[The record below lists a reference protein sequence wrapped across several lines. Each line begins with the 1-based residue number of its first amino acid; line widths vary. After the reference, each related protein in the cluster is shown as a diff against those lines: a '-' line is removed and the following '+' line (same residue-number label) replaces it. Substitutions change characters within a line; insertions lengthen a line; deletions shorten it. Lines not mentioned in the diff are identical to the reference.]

1 MTNKYKK
8 EIEEINRR
16 VYNEKSLAELK
27 RIGKKKDLLNVDQY
41 KKVNKK
47 DLVERLVKGRQLS
60 DNNKDVLLEIAQTK
74 KDLKVNASMSKNVI
88 LQKITN
94 PKLTDLS
101 EKLLRKI
108 AKNKGVPLRSQM
120 TNKAIIQRLE
130 NPTDYYTV
138 ESLKRLARSKNI
150 DVRRNISKPE
160 LINILGERNLIT
172 TTPITAQESNLGFF
186 EQRVPIHLIESGK
199 KKARS
204 AKEALENLKE
214 YIVNLKLFYNIS
226 ANRLKKLSKQLERK
240 EKKEKDERDKIFTPI
255 LEASAFKNYTNQYVI
270 YNNIKVPYTAEE
282 FLAYAKPAIL
292 NIFKSNRNI
301 KTMLYL
307 HCIMSRDGGYDEDDK
322 GYDDVKDGRSR
333 ITAKFAFHSKG
344 LKLVLEGTDINK
356 LYNEMANEIEEEIQ
370 KVNEGESSGWRYE
383 GVISLVLHVTKWEPI
398 YGSSYIPLDPY
409 IANKK
414 AIINM
419 KNEDDK
425 CFMWCVLRALYPKND
440 HPERIDKDLK
450 SKQDNINMNGI
461 HYPVSLKAIDHFEHL
476 NPNISISVLGY
487 NKEDRVFPLR
497 ISKYTGC
504 DYDIVL
510 LLLKEAEKGENGEIK
525 EKTHYTLV
533 KNKSALI
540 ASQKNNHKGKRHLCL
555 NCFNSFNTSE
565 SLNKHKEY
573 CYENK
578 SVKITMP
585 PQNTYLKFKNFH
597 HSEKAPFAVYADF
610 ESLIKPLNNCDP
622 DPNKSYTKKYQ
633 KHEPISFSY
642 YIAVNGVFFKPVLR
656 KYTKTKPED
665 ADAMDI
671 FIKWLE
677 EDVKDIANIE
687 PKEMIFTE
695 EDIKHFNNASDCWIC
710 GEELGNDRVRDHCHF
725 TGRYR
730 GPAHN
735 SCNLKYRKP
744 KNISVFFH
752 NLSGYDSH
760 LFIKKLGTPDKNENI
775 DCIPNNEE
783 KYISF
788 SKTIVTGQYTNKKGE
803 VKDKTFKI
811 VFKDSLKFM
820 SSSLGVLVNNLPKD
834 AFKNLLNYFTPKQAE
849 ILKQKGFY
857 PCEYMDSEEKF
868 NDTKL
873 PPREAFYSNL
883 SGKGITE
890 KDYKHAGDVW
900 NSFKMKTF
908 KEYHEL
914 YNITDVLL
922 LADVFENFRDLCLK
936 IYGLDPVYYFTAPG
950 LAWDA
955 CLKITDIDLELL
967 SDPNMLLMFEK
978 GIRGGIS
985 IISNRYGEANN
996 KYMRKGFNKNK
1007 PSKYLMYL
1015 DANNLYGCAM
1025 SEKLPTHGFKWLSCG
1040 EMEKLFN
1047 NQVLQVWEKIP
1058 CILEVDLEYPENLHD
1073 LHNDYP
1079 FCPERVKC
1087 KNGVEKLIP
1096 NLNDKTKYIIHYK
1109 NLIQCLRAGIKLKKI
1124 HRGIKFVESE
1134 WMKPYIDKNTNLR
1147 AMAKNNFEKDFFKLM
1162 NNSVFGKTM
1171 ENIRNRVD
1179 VKLVNT
1185 KEKLRKLVAKPNLR
1199 SPPKIFSENLV
1210 SVHMRKTSLTMNK
1223 PIYLGMC
1230 ILDLSKIIMFDFH
1243 YNYIKSKYA
1252 DKAKLLFTDTDSL
1265 MYEIETEDFYKD
1277 IAGDVK
1283 DKFDT
1288 SDYPENHPSGIPT
1301 GENKKVLGMMKDET
1315 AGKIIKEFVGL
1326 RSKLYSFVMDDGGET
1341 KKCKGIKK
1349 QVVERSIRHEHYKTC
1364 LTTGK
1369 ELLRKQNIL
1378 RSYNH
1383 EVYTEEVNKVAL
1395 SALDDKR
1402 YILSDGMDTL
1412 ALGHYKIKDIIR

>member
-8 EIEEINRR
+8 ELEELKRR

-27 RIGKKKDLLNVDQY
+27 RIGKLKKGLLNVDQY
-41 KKVNKK
+41 KKANKK
-47 DLVERLVKGRQLS
+47 DLVERLVKGSQLS
-60 DNNKDVLLEIAQTK
+60 DESKKVLLEIAQT
-74 KDLKVNASMSKNVI
+74 KDLKVNASMSKEVI

-94 PKLTDLS
+94 PKLTDLN
-101 EKLLRKI
+101 ENRLRKI
-108 AKNKGVPLRSQM
+108 AEKKGIPLRTQL
-120 TNKAIIQRLE
+120 TNRAIIQRLE

-138 ESLKRLARSKNI
+138 ESLKRLARSNNI

-172 TTPITAQESNLGFF
+172 TTPITAQESNLGVLSSK
-186 EQRVPIHLIESGK
+186 VPIDLIRKAK
-199 KKARS
+199 KKAQS
-204 AKEALENLKE
+204 AKEALEIFKE
-214 YIVNLKLFYNIS
+214 YIKNLKGYNIS

-240 EKKEKDERDKIFTPI
+240 EKKATEEKDRIFTPI
-255 LEASAFKNYTNQYVI
+255 LEASAFKNYTNQYVM
-270 YNNIKVPYTAEE
+270 YNTKANYGPIE

-292 NIFKSNRNI
+292 NIFKSNQNI

-307 HCIMSRDGGYDEDDK
+307 HCLMQNIQSTTPVE
-322 GYDDVKDGRSR
+322 
-333 ITAKFAFHSKG
+333 FAFHSKD
-344 LKLVLEGTDINK
+344 LKLVLEGTDISE
-356 LYNEMANEIEEEIQ
+356 LYNEMADEIEEEIQ
-370 KVNEGESSGWRYE
+370 KVENAEGSGYTF
-383 GVISLVLHVTKWEPI
+383 VIVIKLVLHVTKWQPL

-409 IANKK
+409 LANKK

-425 CFMWCVLRALYPKND
+425 CFMWCVLRALYPKDKNA
-440 HPERIDKDLK
+440 ERIDKDLK
-450 SKQDNINMNGI
+450 SKQDIINMKGI
-461 HYPVSLKAIDHFEHL
+461 CYPVSLNGIKRFEEL

-487 NKEDRVFPLR
+487 NKEEGGVLPLQ
-497 ISKYTGC
+497 ISKHTGC
-504 DYDIVL
+504 EYDIVL
-510 LLLKEAEKGENGEIK
+510 LLLKEAVTGENGEIK

-540 ASQKNNHKGKRHLCL
+540 TSQKNNHKGKRHVCL
-555 NCFNSFNTSE
+555 NCFNSFNILE

-573 CYENK
+573 CYKNK
-578 SVKITMP
+578 CVKTNMP
-585 PQNTYLKFKNFH
+585 PQNTYLRFNKFL

-610 ESLIKPLNNCDP
+610 ESLIKPLDNCNP

-642 YIAVNGVFFKPVLR
+642 YILCSIDGVYKPVLR
-656 KYTKTKPED
+656 KYTQTKPED
-665 ADAMDI
+665 ANAMDI

-687 PKEMIFTE
+687 VKEMIFTE
-695 EDIKHFNNASDCWIC
+695 EDRKHFNNASDCWIC
-710 GEELGNDRVRDHCHF
+710 GEKLENDRVRDHCHF

-735 SCNLKYRKP
+735 KCNLKYRKP

-760 LFIKKLGTPDKNENI
+760 LFIKKIGCSINKNENI
-775 DCIPNNEE
+775 KCIPTNEE

-788 SKTIVTGQYTNKKGE
+788 TKTIVTGQYTNKKGK
-803 VKDKTFKI
+803 VKDKTFDI

-820 SSSLGVLVNNLPKD
+820 SSSLEALVNNLP
-834 AFKNLLNYFTPKQAE
+834 AFKNLIKYFTPKQAE
-849 ILKQKGFY
+849 LLKQKGFY
-857 PCEYMDSEEKF
+857 PYEYMDSEEKF

-873 PPREAFYSNL
+873 PPREAFYSKL

-890 KDYKHAGDVW
+890 KDYEHAGNVW
-900 NSFKMKTF
+900 ISFKMKTF

-936 IYGLDPVYYFTAPG
+936 IYGLDPVYYFTAPQ

-955 CLKITDIDLELL
+955 CLKMTSVKLELL
-967 SDPNMLLMFEK
+967 SDEDMLLMFEE

-1025 SEKLPTHGFKWLSCG
+1025 SEKLPTHGFKWLLDREIG
-1040 EMEKLFN
+1040 KLFN

-1079 FCPERVKC
+1079 FCPEKVKC
-1087 KNGVEKLIP
+1087 KNGVKKLIP
-1096 NLNDKTKYIIHYK
+1096 NLRDKTKYIIHYK
-1109 NLIQCLRAGIKLKKI
+1109 NLIQCLRAGMKLKKI

-1134 WMKPYIDKNTNLR
+1134 WMKSYIDKNTNLR

-1171 ENIRNRVD
+1171 ENLRNRVD
-1179 VKLVNT
+1179 VRLVNT
-1185 KEKLRKLVAKPNLR
+1185 KEKLRKLVAKPNFKSR
-1199 SPPKIFSENLV
+1199 KIFNENLV
-1210 SVHMRKTSLTMNK
+1210 SVHMSKTSLLMNK

-1230 ILDLSKIIMFDFH
+1230 ILDLSKIIMYDFH

-1277 IAGDVK
+1277 ISGDVK
-1283 DKFDT
+1283 DRFDT

-1301 GENKKVLGMMKDET
+1301 GENKKVLGMMKDEV

-1349 QVVERSIRHEHYKTC
+1349 QVVESSIRHEHYKTC

-1378 RSYNH
+1378 RSYDH

-1402 YILSDGMDTL
+1402 HILSDGMDTL
-1412 ALGHYKIKDIIR
+1412 ALGHYKIV

>member
-8 EIEEINRR
+8 ELEEIRRR

-27 RIGKKKDLLNVDQY
+27 RIGKLKKGLLNVDQY
-41 KKVNKK
+41 KKANKK
-47 DLVERLVKGRQLS
+47 DLVERLVKGRQLKDES
-60 DNNKDVLLEIAQTK
+60 KDVLLGIAQNEEIK
-74 KDLKVNASMSKNVI
+74 INASMSKNVI

-94 PKLTDLS
+94 PKLTDLN
-101 EKLLRKI
+101 ENRLRKI
-108 AKNKGVPLRSQM
+108 AEKKGIPLRTQL

-138 ESLKRLARSKNI
+138 ESLKRLARSNNI
-150 DVRRNISKPE
+150 NVRRNISKPE

-172 TTPITAQESNLGFF
+172 TTPITAQESNLGVLSSK
-186 EQRVPIHLIESGK
+186 VPIDLIREAK
-199 KKARS
+199 KKTRT
-204 AKEALENLKE
+204 AKEALEIFKE
-214 YIVNLKLFYNIS
+214 YIKNLKGYNIS

-240 EKKEKDERDKIFTPI
+240 EKKAKEERDRIFTLI
-255 LEASAFKNYTNQYVI
+255 KEKSAFKNYTYQYVMR
-270 YNNIKVPYTAEE
+270 NNTHVNFEPKE
-282 FLAYAKPAIL
+282 FLEYAKPVIL

-307 HCIMSRDGGYDEDDK
+307 HCYMTRLEERTMP
-322 GYDDVKDGRSR
+322 VE
-333 ITAKFAFHSKG
+333 FAFHSCG
-344 LKLVLEGTDINK
+344 LKLVLEGTDTSK
-356 LYNEMANEIEEEIQ
+356 LYNDMTDEILEEFQ
-370 KVNEGESSGWRYE
+370 KVNTKEGSGWTFL
-383 GVISLVLHVTKWEPI
+383 VVKKLVLHVTKWEPI

-425 CFMWCVLRALYPKND
+425 CFMWCVLRALYPKDKNA
-440 HPERIDKDLK
+440 ERIDKDLK
-450 SKQDNINMNGI
+450 SKQDIINMKGI
-461 HYPVSLKAIDHFEHL
+461 CYPVSLKAIDHFEHL

-540 ASQKNNHKGKRHLCL
+540 ASQINSHEHKRHLCL

-565 SLNKHKEY
+565 TLEKHKEY
-573 CYENK
+573 CYDNN

-585 PQNTYLKFKNFH
+585 PQNTYLRFKNFH

-610 ESLIKPLNNCDP
+610 ESLIKPLDNCDP

-642 YIAVNGVFFKPVLR
+642 YIAVNGDFFKPVLR

-730 GPAHN
+730 GAAHN

-760 LFIKKLGTPDKNENI
+760 LFIKKIGTPNKNENI

-820 SSSLGVLVNNLPKD
+820 SSSLEALVNNLPKD

-857 PCEYMDSEEKF
+857 PYEYMDSEEKF

-873 PPREAFYSNL
+873 PPREAFYSKL

-890 KDYKHAGDVW
+890 KDYKHAEDVW

-967 SDPNMLLMFEK
+967 SDHNMLLMFEK

-985 IISNRYGEANN
+985 IISNRYGE
-996 KYMRKGFNKNK
+996 
-1007 PSKYLMYL
+1007 
-1015 DANNLYGCAM
+1015 
-1025 SEKLPTHGFKWLSCG
+1025 
-1040 EMEKLFN
+1040 
-1047 NQVLQVWEKIP
+1047 
-1058 CILEVDLEYPENLHD
+1058 
-1073 LHNDYP
+1073 
-1079 FCPERVKC
+1079 
-1087 KNGVEKLIP
+1087 
-1096 NLNDKTKYIIHYK
+1096 
-1109 NLIQCLRAGIKLKKI
+1109 
-1124 HRGIKFVESE
+1124 
-1134 WMKPYIDKNTNLR
+1134 
-1147 AMAKNNFEKDFFKLM
+1147 
-1162 NNSVFGKTM
+1162 
-1171 ENIRNRVD
+1171 
-1179 VKLVNT
+1179 
-1185 KEKLRKLVAKPNLR
+1185 
-1199 SPPKIFSENLV
+1199 
-1210 SVHMRKTSLTMNK
+1210 
-1223 PIYLGMC
+1223 
-1230 ILDLSKIIMFDFH
+1230 
-1243 YNYIKSKYA
+1243 
-1252 DKAKLLFTDTDSL
+1252 
-1265 MYEIETEDFYKD
+1265 
-1277 IAGDVK
+1277 
-1283 DKFDT
+1283 
-1288 SDYPENHPSGIPT
+1288 
-1301 GENKKVLGMMKDET
+1301 
-1315 AGKIIKEFVGL
+1315 
-1326 RSKLYSFVMDDGGET
+1326 
-1341 KKCKGIKK
+1341 
-1349 QVVERSIRHEHYKTC
+1349 
-1364 LTTGK
+1364 
-1369 ELLRKQNIL
+1369 
-1378 RSYNH
+1378 
-1383 EVYTEEVNKVAL
+1383 
-1395 SALDDKR
+1395 
-1402 YILSDGMDTL
+1402 
-1412 ALGHYKIKDIIR
+1412 

>member
-41 KKVNKK
+41 KKANKK

-101 EKLLRKI
+101 ENLLRKI

-186 EQRVPIHLIESGK
+186 EQRIPIPLIESGK

-214 YIVNLKLFYNIS
+214 YILNLKLFYEIS

-240 EKKEKDERDKIFTPI
+240 EKKEKDERYKIFTPI
-255 LEASAFKNYTNQYVI
+255 KEKSAFKNYTNQYVI
-270 YNNIKVPYTAEE
+270 YNNNKVPYTANE
-282 FLAYAKPAIL
+282 FLAYSKPVIL
-292 NIFKSNRNI
+292 NIFKSNQNI

-307 HCIMSRDGGYDEDDK
+307 HCIMSRDEGYDEEDE
-322 GYDDVKDGRSR
+322 GYDDVKDGRR
-333 ITAKFAFHSKG
+333 RKTAKFAFHSKD
-344 LKLVLEGTDINK
+344 LKLVLEGTDISK

-383 GVISLVLHVTKWEPI
+383 GVISLVLHVTKWQPI

-409 IANKK
+409 LANKK

-450 SKQDNINMNGI
+450 SKQDIINMKGI
-461 HYPVSLKAIDHFEHL
+461 CYPVSLKAIDHFEHL

-487 NKEDRVFPLR
+487 NKEEGGVYPLQ
-497 ISKYTGC
+497 ISKHTGC
-504 DYDIVL
+504 EYDIVL
-510 LLLKEAEKGENGEIK
+510 LLLKEAVTGENGEIK

-533 KNKSALI
+533 KNTSALI

-585 PQNTYLKFKNFH
+585 PQNTYLRFKNFLY
-597 HSEKAPFAVYADF
+597 SEKAPFAVYADF
-610 ESLIKPLNNCDP
+610 ESLIKPLDNCDP

-677 EDVKDIANIE
+677 EDVKDIANIK

-710 GEELGNDRVRDHCHF
+710 GGELGNDRVRDHCHF

-775 DCIPNNEE
+775 KCIPNNEE

-788 SKTIVTGQYTNKKGE
+788 TKTIVTGQYTSKKGE
-803 VKDKTFKI
+803 IKNKTFDI

-820 SSSLGVLVNNLPKD
+820 SSSLEALVNNLPKD
-834 AFKNLLNYFTPKQAE
+834 AFKNLIKYFTPKQAE

-857 PCEYMDSEEKF
+857 PYEYMDSEEKF

-936 IYGLDPVYYFTAPG
+936 IYGLDPVYYFTAPQ

-1025 SEKLPTHGFKWLSCG
+1025 SEKLPTHGFKW
-1040 EMEKLFN
+1040 
-1047 NQVLQVWEKIP
+1047 
-1058 CILEVDLEYPENLHD
+1058 
-1073 LHNDYP
+1073 
-1079 FCPERVKC
+1079 
-1087 KNGVEKLIP
+1087 
-1096 NLNDKTKYIIHYK
+1096 
-1109 NLIQCLRAGIKLKKI
+1109 
-1124 HRGIKFVESE
+1124 
-1134 WMKPYIDKNTNLR
+1134 
-1147 AMAKNNFEKDFFKLM
+1147 
-1162 NNSVFGKTM
+1162 
-1171 ENIRNRVD
+1171 
-1179 VKLVNT
+1179 
-1185 KEKLRKLVAKPNLR
+1185 
-1199 SPPKIFSENLV
+1199 
-1210 SVHMRKTSLTMNK
+1210 
-1223 PIYLGMC
+1223 
-1230 ILDLSKIIMFDFH
+1230 
-1243 YNYIKSKYA
+1243 
-1252 DKAKLLFTDTDSL
+1252 
-1265 MYEIETEDFYKD
+1265 
-1277 IAGDVK
+1277 
-1283 DKFDT
+1283 
-1288 SDYPENHPSGIPT
+1288 
-1301 GENKKVLGMMKDET
+1301 
-1315 AGKIIKEFVGL
+1315 
-1326 RSKLYSFVMDDGGET
+1326 
-1341 KKCKGIKK
+1341 
-1349 QVVERSIRHEHYKTC
+1349 
-1364 LTTGK
+1364 
-1369 ELLRKQNIL
+1369 
-1378 RSYNH
+1378 
-1383 EVYTEEVNKVAL
+1383 
-1395 SALDDKR
+1395 
-1402 YILSDGMDTL
+1402 
-1412 ALGHYKIKDIIR
+1412 

>member
-8 EIEEINRR
+8 ELEELKRR

-27 RIGKKKDLLNVDQY
+27 RIGKLKKGLLNVDQY
-41 KKVNKK
+41 KKANKK
-47 DLVERLVKGRQLS
+47 DLVERLVKGSQLS
-60 DNNKDVLLEIAQTK
+60 DESKDVLLGIAQNEGI
-74 KDLKVNASMSKNVI
+74 KVNASMSKNVI
-88 LQKITN
+88 LQKITS
-94 PKLTDLS
+94 PKLTDLK
-101 EKLLRKI
+101 ENRLRKI
-108 AKNKGVPLRSQM
+108 AEKKGIPLRTQL
-120 TNKAIIQRLE
+120 TNRAIIQRLE

-138 ESLKRLARSKNI
+138 ESLKRLARSNNI

-172 TTPITAQESNLGFF
+172 TTPITAQESNLGVLASK
-186 EQRVPIHLIESGK
+186 VPIDLIRKAK
-199 KKARS
+199 KKAQN
-204 AKEALENLKE
+204 AKEALEIFKE
-214 YIVNLKLFYNIS
+214 YIKNLKGYNIS

-240 EKKEKDERDKIFTPI
+240 EKKATEEKDRIFTPI
-255 LEASAFKNYTNQYVI
+255 IEASAFKNYTNQYVM
-270 YNNIKVPYTAEE
+270 YNTKANYEPIE
-282 FLAYAKPAIL
+282 FLEYAKPAIL
-292 NIFKSNRNI
+292 NIFNSNRNI
-301 KTMLYL
+301 KTILYL
-307 HCIMSRDGGYDEDDK
+307 YCLMQNIESSTPVE
-322 GYDDVKDGRSR
+322 
-333 ITAKFAFHSKG
+333 FAFHSKD
-344 LKLVLEGTDINK
+344 LKLVLEGTDISE
-356 LYNEMANEIEEEIQ
+356 LYNEMADEIEEEIQ
-370 KVNEGESSGWRYE
+370 KVENSEGSGYTFVK
-383 GVISLVLHVTKWEPI
+383 VIKLVLHTTKWEPL

-409 IANKK
+409 LANKK

-425 CFMWCVLRALYPKND
+425 CFMWCVLRALYPKDKNA
-440 HPERIDKDLK
+440 ERIDKDLK
-450 SKQDNINMNGI
+450 SKQDIINMKGI
-461 HYPVSLKAIDHFEHL
+461 HYPVSLNGIKRFEDL

-487 NKEDRVFPLR
+487 SKKKGVLPLQ
-497 ISKYTGC
+497 ISKHTGC
-504 DYDIVL
+504 EYDIVL
-510 LLLKEAEKGENGEIK
+510 LLLKEAVTGENGEIK

-533 KNKSALI
+533 KNTSALI
-540 ASQKNNHKGKRHLCL
+540 ASQKNNHKGKRHPCL
-555 NCFNSFNTSE
+555 NCFNSFNILE

-573 CYENK
+573 CYNNK
-578 SVKITMP
+578 CVKTNMP
-585 PQNTYLKFKNFH
+585 PQNTYLRFKNFL

-610 ESLIKPLNNCDP
+610 ESLIKPLDNCDP

-642 YIAVNGVFFKPVLR
+642 YILCSIDGVYKPVLR
-656 KYTKTKPED
+656 KYTQTKPED
-665 ADAMDI
+665 ANAMDV

-687 PKEMIFTE
+687 VKEMIFTE

-710 GEELGNDRVRDHCHF
+710 WEELGNDRVRDHCHF

-735 SCNLKYRKP
+735 KCNLKYRKP

-760 LFIKKLGTPDKNENI
+760 LFIKKLGTPNKNENI
-775 DCIPNNEE
+775 KCIPTNEE

-788 SKTIVTGQYTNKKGE
+788 TKTIVTGQYTNKKGE
-803 VKDKTFKI
+803 VKDKTFDI

-820 SSSLGVLVNNLPKD
+820 SSSLGALVNNLPKD
-834 AFKNLLNYFTPKQAE
+834 AFKNLLKYFTPKQAE

-857 PCEYMDSEEKF
+857 PYEYMDSEEKF
-868 NDTKL
+868 NDTKF
-873 PPREAFYSNL
+873 PPREAFYSKL

-890 KDYKHAGDVW
+890 KDYKHVGNVW
-900 NSFKMKTF
+900 NTFNMKIF
-908 KEYHEL
+908 LEYHDL

-922 LADVFENFRDLCLK
+922 LTDVFENFRDLCLK
-936 IYGLDPVYYFTAPG
+936 IYGLDPVYYFTAPQ

-955 CLKITDIDLELL
+955 CLKMTSVKLELL
-967 SDPNMLLMFEK
+967 SDEDMLLMIEE

-1015 DANNLYGCAM
+1015 DANNLYGGAM
-1025 SEKLPTHGFKWLSCG
+1025 SEKLPTHGFKWLSFV
-1040 EMEKLFN
+1040 EIEKLFN

-1079 FCPERVKC
+1079 FCPERVEC
-1087 KNGVEKLIP
+1087 KNGVKKLIP
-1096 NLNDKTKYIIHYK
+1096 NLRDKTKYIIHYK
-1109 NLIQCLRAGIKLKKI
+1109 NLIQCLRAGMKLKKI
-1124 HRGIKFVESE
+1124 HRGIKFVESK

-1147 AMAKNNFEKDFFKLM
+1147 AKAKNNFEKDYYKLM

-1171 ENIRNRVD
+1171 ENLRNRVD
-1179 VKLVNT
+1179 VRLVNT
-1185 KEKLRKLVAKPNLR
+1185 KEKLRKLVAKPNFKSR
-1199 SPPKIFSENLV
+1199 KIFNENLV
-1210 SVHMRKTSLTMNK
+1210 SVHMSKTSLLMNK

-1283 DKFDT
+1283 DRFDT
-1288 SDYPENHPSGIPT
+1288 SQYPENHPSGIPT
-1301 GENKKVLGMMKDET
+1301 GENKKVLGMMKDEA

-1326 RSKLYSFVMDDGGET
+1326 RSKLYSLVMDDGGEI

-1349 QVVERSIRHEHYKTC
+1349 QVVESSIRHEHYKTC

-1378 RSYNH
+1378 RSYEH

-1402 YILSDGMDTL
+1402 HILSDGMDTL
-1412 ALGHYKIKDIIR
+1412 ALGHYKIKDN

>member
-1 MTNKYKK
+1 MTNEFKK
-8 EIEEINRR
+8 EMEETMRR
-16 VYNEKSLAELK
+16 IYNEKSLAELK
-27 RIGKKKDLLNVDQY
+27 RIGKKEDLLNVDQY
-41 KKVNKK
+41 KKANKK

-74 KDLKVNASMSKNVI
+74 KDLKVNASMSKKVI

-101 EKLLRKI
+101 EKRLREI
-108 AKNKGVPLRSQM
+108 AKDKGVPLRSQM

-138 ESLKRLARSKNI
+138 ESLKRLARSKKI

-172 TTPITAQESNLGFF
+172 TKPITVQESNLGYF
-186 EQRVPIHLIESGK
+186 ESIIPIPLIESGK
-199 KKARS
+199 KKAQS
-204 AKEALENLKE
+204 AKEALQNLKE
-214 YIVNLKLFYNIS
+214 YIESLKLYDIS

-240 EKKEKDERDKIFTPI
+240 EKKEKEERYKIFTPI
-255 LEASAFKNYTNQYVI
+255 LEASAFKNYTNQYGI
-270 YNNIKVPYTAEE
+270 YNNIKAPYTPKE
-282 FLAYAKPAIL
+282 FLEYSKPVIL

-307 HCIMSRDGGYDEDDK
+307 HCIMSRDQGYDEEDE
-322 GYDDVKDGRSR
+322 GYDDVRDGRR
-333 ITAKFAFHSKG
+333 KRTAKFAFHSKG
-344 LKLVLEGTDINK
+344 LKLVLEGTDISE
-356 LYNEMANEIEEEIQ
+356 LYNEMADEIEEEIQ
-370 KVNEGESSGWRYE
+370 KVNEDEGSGWTLVA
-383 GVISLVLHVTKWEPI
+383 VISLVLHTTRWEPI
-398 YGSSYIPLDPY
+398 YGSSYMPLDPY
-409 IANKK
+409 LANKK

-450 SKQDNINMNGI
+450 SKQDIINMKGI
-461 HYPVSLKAIDHFEHL
+461 CYPVSLKAIDHFEHL

-504 DYDIVL
+504 DNDIVL

-555 NCFNSFNTSE
+555 NCFNSFNILE

-610 ESLIKPLNNCDP
+610 ESLIKPLDNCNP

-803 VKDKTFKI
+803 VKYKTFKI

-857 PCEYMDSEEKF
+857 PYEYMDSEEKF

-1047 NQVLQVWEKIP
+1047 NRVIQVWEKIP

-1230 ILDLSKIIMFDFH
+1230 ILELSKIIMFDFH

-1265 MYEIETEDFYKD
+1265 MYEIQTEDFYKD
-1277 IAGDVK
+1277 ISGDVK

-1301 GENKKVLGMMKDET
+1301 GENKKVLGMMKDEV

-1349 QVVERSIRHEHYKTC
+1349 QVVERSIMHEHYKTC
-1364 LTTGK
+1364 LKTGK

-1383 EVYTEEVNKVAL
+1383 EVYMEEVNKVAL

-1412 ALGHYKIKDIIR
+1412 ALGHYKIKDN

>member
-1 MTNKYKK
+1 MTDEYKK
-8 EIEEINRR
+8 IIEEHNRK
-16 VYNEKSLAELK
+16 VYNQKSLAELK
-27 RIGKKKDLLNVDQY
+27 RIGKVKKGLLNVDQY
-41 KKVNKK
+41 KKANKK
-47 DLVERLVKGRQLS
+47 DLVERLVKGKQL
-60 DNNKDVLLEIAQTK
+60 KDESKKVLLEIAQT
-74 KDLKVNASMSKNVI
+74 KDLKVNASMSKEVI

-94 PKLTDLS
+94 PKLTDLN
-101 EKLLRKI
+101 ENRLRKI
-108 AKNKGVPLRSQM
+108 AEKKGIPLRTQL
-120 TNKAIIQRLE
+120 TNRAIIQRLE

-138 ESLKRLARSKNI
+138 ESLKRLARSNNI

-172 TTPITAQESNLGFF
+172 TTPITAQESNLGVLSSK
-186 EQRVPIHLIESGK
+186 VPIDLIRKAK
-199 KKARS
+199 KKAQS
-204 AKEALENLKE
+204 AKEALEIFKQYIENLKG
-214 YIVNLKLFYNIS
+214 YNIS

-240 EKKEKDERDKIFTPI
+240 EKKATEEKDRIFTPI
-255 LEASAFKNYTNQYVI
+255 LEASAFKNYTNQYVM
-270 YNNIKVPYTAEE
+270 YNKANYEPIE

-292 NIFKSNRNI
+292 NIFKSNQNI

-307 HCIMSRDGGYDEDDK
+307 HCLMQNIQNTTPVE
-322 GYDDVKDGRSR
+322 
-333 ITAKFAFHSKG
+333 FAFHSKD
-344 LKLVLEGTDINK
+344 LKLVLEGTDISE
-356 LYNEMANEIEEEIQ
+356 LYNEMTDEIEEEIQ
-370 KVNEGESSGWRYE
+370 KVENAEGSGYTFVK
-383 GVISLVLHVTKWEPI
+383 VIKLVLHVTRWEPL

-409 IANKK
+409 LANKK

-425 CFMWCVLRALYPKND
+425 CFMWCVLRALYPKDKNA
-440 HPERIDKDLK
+440 ERIDKDLK
-450 SKQDNINMNGI
+450 SKQDIINMNGI
-461 HYPVSLKAIDHFEHL
+461 HYPVSLNGIKRFEDL

-487 NKEDRVFPLR
+487 NKEEGGVLPLQ
-497 ISKYTGC
+497 ISKHTGC
-504 DYDIVL
+504 EYDIVL
-510 LLLKEAEKGENGEIK
+510 LLLKEAVTGENGEIK

-540 ASQKNNHKGKRHLCL
+540 TSQKNNHKGKRHVCL
-555 NCFNSFNTSE
+555 NCFNSFNILE

-573 CYENK
+573 CYKNK
-578 SVKITMP
+578 CVKTNMP
-585 PQNTYLKFKNFH
+585 PQNTYLRFNKFL

-610 ESLIKPLNNCDP
+610 ESLIKPLDNCDP

-642 YIAVNGVFFKPVLR
+642 YILCSIDGVYKPVLR
-656 KYTKTKPED
+656 KYTQTKPED
-665 ADAMDI
+665 ADAVDI

-687 PKEMIFTE
+687 VKEMIFTE

-710 GEELGNDRVRDHCHF
+710 GEKLENDRVRDHCHF

-735 SCNLKYRKP
+735 KCNLKYRKP

-760 LFIKKLGTPDKNENI
+760 LFIKKLGTPNKNENI
-775 DCIPNNEE
+775 KCIPTNEE

-788 SKTIVTGQYTNKKGE
+788 TKTIVTGQYTNKKGK
-803 VKDKTFKI
+803 VKNKTFDI

-820 SSSLGVLVNNLPKD
+820 SSSLEALVNNLPKD
-834 AFKNLLNYFTPKQAE
+834 AFKNLLKYFTPKQAE
-849 ILKQKGFY
+849 LLKQKGFY
-857 PCEYMDSEEKF
+857 PYEYMDSEEKF

-873 PPREAFYSNL
+873 PPREAFYSKL

-890 KDYKHAGDVW
+890 KDYEHAGDVW
-900 NSFKMKTF
+900 NIFKMKTF

-936 IYGLDPVYYFTAPG
+936 IYGLDPVYYFTAPQ

-955 CLKITDIDLELL
+955 CLKMTSVKLELL
-967 SDPNMLLMFEK
+967 SDEDMLLMIEE

-1025 SEKLPTHGFKWLSCG
+1025 SEKLPTHGFKWLSFVEIG
-1040 EMEKLFN
+1040 KLFN

-1079 FCPERVKC
+1079 FCPERVEC
-1087 KNGVEKLIP
+1087 KNGVKKLIP

-1109 NLIQCLRAGIKLKKI
+1109 NLIQCLRAGMKLKKI

-1134 WMKPYIDKNTNLR
+1134 WMKSYIDKNTNLR
-1147 AMAKNNFEKDFFKLM
+1147 AMAKNNFEKDYYKLM

-1171 ENIRNRVD
+1171 ENLRNRVD
-1179 VKLVNT
+1179 VRLVNT
-1185 KEKLRKLVAKPNLR
+1185 KEKLRKLVAKPNFKSR
-1199 SPPKIFSENLV
+1199 KIFNENLV
-1210 SVHMRKTSLTMNK
+1210 SVHMSKTSLLMNK

-1230 ILDLSKIIMFDFH
+1230 ILDLSKIIMYDFH

-1283 DKFDT
+1283 DRFDT

-1301 GENKKVLGMMKDET
+1301 GENKKVLGMMKDEV

-1378 RSYNH
+1378 RSYEH

-1412 ALGHYKIKDIIR
+1412 ALGHYKIQQGDR